1 MSRWYVIFALEQ
13 VNRVFQLTHTT
24 LNKVVALDINSTNNK
39 FIVASNNDNKRL
51 NNDNKK
57 VNKKIKI
64 NEENYQ
70 ERLKFK

>member
-24 LNKVVALDINSTNNK
+24 LNKVVVLDINSTNNK
-39 FIVASNNDNKRL
+39 FIVAS